1 MWEVATGLAGLR
13 EAKAMERVVAVIAFV
28 VCVCLCKP
36 GTGAAWYVRASV
48 SQSGDGR
55 SWATAFKR
63 IQKGIDAASDG
74 DTVNVAW
81 GIYVENI
88 RFNGKNVVLTSTNP
102 ADPDIVA
109 TTIIDGNQAGSVVT
123 FSGTENET
131 CVLSGFTIRNGKA
144 QSGGGIYGGSTSPTH
159 ATIKGN
165 TIADNTAEQEGG
177 GLSRCIGMI
186 QNNTITGNESG
197 GRGAGC
203 FGAPARSKTTQ

>member
-1 MWEVATGLAGLR
+1 
-13 EAKAMERVVAVIAFV
+13 MERVVAVIAFV
-28 VCVCLCKP
+28 VSVCLCKP
-36 GTGAAWYVRASV
+36 GTGAAWYVRGSV

-109 TTIIDGNQAGSVVT
+109 TTIIDGNQAGPVVT
-123 FSGTENET
+123 FSGSENET

-159 ATIKGN
+159 ATIKSN
-165 TIADNTAEQEGG
+165 TIAGNTADREGG
-177 GLSRCIGMI
+177 GLYYCDGRSYD
-186 QNNTITGNESG
+186 NTITGNSQRSEG
-197 GRGAGC
+197 GFITATAG
-203 FGAPARSKTTQ
+203 FRATRSRITR